1 VVFDMDPA
9 ALDPDRG
16 MKVTLMLADAAQ
28 VAEGK
33 VNVLG
38 GGWTVTGPQPAP
50 FAIAGIIEVP
60 WHQTNRQ
67 HTFRLELIDLDGNA
81 VLVPTPDGEQPLFF
95 EGHFEV
101 GRPPGARS
109 GSAIPFP
116 FALNSGPVPLQPG
129 GNYEWRLTVNGT
141 AHEDWRLAFSTRP
154 DSQSKAA

>member
-1 VVFDMDPA
+1 MQPTG
-9 ALDPDRG
+9 LDPERG

-33 VNVLG
+33 LHVLG
-38 GGWTVTGPQPAP
+38 AGWTVTGPQPVP

-81 VLVPTPDGEQPLFF
+81 VLVETPEGEQPLFI
-95 EGHFEV
+95 EGQFEV
-101 GRPPGARS
+101 GRPPGIRS
-109 GSAIPFP
+109 GASIPFP
-116 FALNSGPVPLQPG
+116 FAVSHG
-129 GNYEWRLTVNGT
+129 GAQLPTGSHLEWRLTVNGQ

-154 DSQSKAA
+154 DAQSQAA